1 MEPTDQTMKP
11 AVQFLFDTEFAPS
24 PRASNEDA
32 GAPEEDV
39 SDEPPAPTFSEEELE
54 QARKQAFTEGMAS
67 GHKQAQDSIEQQ
79 TAMAVG
85 VIGERLAEL
94 TRIDQEARQTGV
106 RDVTTLARAI
116 ATKVAGDLIDE
127 APLAVIEKVAS
138 ESLSR
143 LFGETDVI
151 IRVCETL
158 AESLRHRLDTA
169 DARGGFTGQL
179 SVVGEPSLSG
189 ADCRIEWSNGMAER
203 DSDAVWRDI
212 RETIAR
218 FESDDEAPIG
228 VHRAPADPPEPDVG
242 SEVERESEAAPEAAP
257 ETNVEASPT
266 EPVVGAEAPP
276 IEPVVGAEAP
286 PAPGDQPVA
295 APDAPPETLAE
306 VLGPELREALAR
318 NNDDHPAG
326 AGPAN
331 PDTAANHDANQID
344 ETRS

>member
-11 AVQFLFDTEFAPS
+11 AAQFLFDTEFAS
-24 PRASNEDA
+24 PPCAPDEA
-32 GAPEEDV
+32 GGAPEEEV
-39 SDEPPAPTFSEEELE
+39 PGAPPAPTFSEEELE
-54 QARKQAFTEGMAS
+54 QTRQQAFTEGMAS
-67 GHKQAQDSIEQQ
+67 GHKKAQDSIEQL

-116 ATKVAGDLIDE
+116 ATRVAGDLIDE

-138 ESLSR
+138 ESLNR

-158 AESLRHRLDTA
+158 AEPLRQRLDTP

-179 SVVGEPSLSG
+179 NVLGDPSLTG
-189 ADCRIEWSNGMAER
+189 PNCRIEWSNGMAER

-212 RETIAR
+212 RETISR
-218 FESDDEAPIG
+218 FVSDDEAPTG
-228 VHRAPADPPEPDVG
+228 VHRAPADSPEPN
-242 SEVERESEAAPEAAP
+242 VETEAECESEPAPEPAP
-257 ETNVEASPT
+257 ETNEEDSPVEA
-266 EPVVGAEAPP
+266 VVDAEIPAAPDDQ
-276 IEPVVGAEAP
+276 P
-286 PAPGDQPVA
+286 PAA
-295 APDAPPETLAE
+295 TDAPPETLAE
-306 VLGPELREALAR
+306 VLGPELRDALAR
-318 NNDDHPAG
+318 ANDDDPAG
-326 AGPAN
+326 AEPTD
-331 PDTAANHDANQID
+331 PDTAVTHDGNQID

>member
-1 MEPTDQTMKP
+1 MEPTDQTIKP
-11 AVQFLFDTEFAPS
+11 AAQFLFDTEFAPS
-24 PRASNEDA
+24 PRAPDEDT

-39 SDEPPAPTFSEEELE
+39 PEAPPAPTFSEEELE
-54 QARKQAFTEGMAS
+54 QARQQAFTDGMAS
-67 GHKQAQDSIEQQ
+67 GHKQAQDSVEQQ

-158 AESLRHRLDTA
+158 AGSLRRRLDTA

-212 RETIAR
+212 RETISR
-218 FESDDEAPIG
+218 FVSDDEAPTG
-228 VHRAPADPPEPDVG
+228 VHRAPADPPEPEVE
-242 SEVERESEAAPEAAP
+242 SEVERESETAPEAAP
-257 ETNVEASPT
+257 KTNVEAS
-266 EPVVGAEAPP
+266 P

>member
-1 MEPTDQTMKP
+1 MEPNDQTMKP
-11 AVQFLFDTEFAPS
+11 AAQFLFETDFGPS
-24 PRASNEDA
+24 QREPDEDA

-39 SDEPPAPTFSEEELE
+39 PEAPPAPTFSEEELE
-54 QARKQAFTEGMAS
+54 QARKQAFTDGMAS

-79 TAMAVG
+79 TALAAG

-138 ESLSR
+138 ESLNR
-143 LFGETDVI
+143 LFGETEVI

-158 AESLRHRLDTA
+158 AEPLRKRLEA
-169 DARGGFTGQL
+169 ANVRGGFTGQL
-179 SVVGEPSLSG
+179 SVLGEPSLTG

-218 FESDDEAPIG
+218 FVDDDEAPTG
-228 VHRAPADPPEPDVG
+228 VHRAPADPPEPTVQ
-242 SEVERESEAAPEAAP
+242 SEVEHESEAAPEPAP
-257 ETNVEASPT
+257 ETNDQDS
-266 EPVVGAEAPP
+266 P

-286 PAPGDQPVA
+286 ATPDDRPPA

-306 VLGPELREALAR
+306 VLGPELRDALAR
-318 NNDDHPAG
+318 ANDEDPAG
-326 AGPAN
+326 AAPTD
-331 PDTAANHDANQID
+331 PDTAVTHDGNQID

>member
-11 AVQFLFDTEFAPS
+11 AAQFLFETDFGPS
-24 PRASNEDA
+24 PSASNEDA

-39 SDEPPAPTFSEEELE
+39 PEAPPAPTFSEEELE
-54 QARKQAFTEGMAS
+54 QARQQAFTEGMAS

-79 TAMAVG
+79 TAMAAG

-94 TRIDQEARQTGV
+94 TRIDQQARQTGV

-138 ESLSR
+138 ESLNR
-143 LFGETDVI
+143 LFGETDVV

-158 AESLRHRLDTA
+158 AEPLLQRLDTA

-179 SVVGEPSLSG
+179 SVLGDPLLSG

-212 RETIAR
+212 RETISR
-218 FESDDEAPIG
+218 FVSDDEAPTG
-228 VHRAPADPPEPDVG
+228 VHRAPADPPDPTVEP
-242 SEVERESEAAPEAAP
+242 EAERAAEAAPEPTP
-257 ETNVEASPT
+257 ETNDEASPM
-266 EPVVGAEAPP
+266 EPVVDAEAAATPDDRPP
-276 IEPVVGAEAP
+276 
-286 PAPGDQPVA
+286 A

-306 VLGPELREALAR
+306 VLGPELRDALAQASG
-318 NNDDHPAG
+318 DDPAG
-326 AGPAN
+326 AAPTDA
-331 PDTAANHDANQID
+331 DTAVPHDANQID

>member
-1 MEPTDQTMKP
+1 MKPVEPTDQTLKP
-11 AVQFLFDTEFAPS
+11 AVQFLFDTEFTAP
-24 PRASNEDA
+24 PGAPVEDA

-39 SDEPPAPTFSEEELE
+39 PEAPPAPTFSEEELE
-54 QARKQAFTEGMAS
+54 QARKQAFADGMAS

-79 TAMAVG
+79 TALAAG

-138 ESLSR
+138 ESLNR
-143 LFGETDVI
+143 LFGETEVI

-158 AESLRHRLDTA
+158 AEPLRKRLDTA
-169 DARGGFTGQL
+169 NVRGGFTGQL
-179 SVVGEPSLSG
+179 SVLGEPSLTG

-212 RETIAR
+212 RETISR
-218 FESDDEAPIG
+218 FVNDDEAPTG
-228 VHRAPADPPEPDVG
+228 VHRAPADPPEPNVE
-242 SEVERESEAAPEAAP
+242 SEVERQSEAAPEPAP
-257 ETNVEASPT
+257 ETNDQASPI
-266 EPVVGAEAPP
+266 ESVVDAEAPTATD
-276 IEPVVGAEAP
+276 GTDDRAP
-286 PAPGDQPVA
+286 A

-306 VLGPELREALAR
+306 ALGPELREALAR
-318 NNDDHPAG
+318 ANDDDPAG
-326 AGPAN
+326 AGPAD
-331 PDTAANHDANQID
+331 PDTAVTHDGNQID